1 MTTRG
6 RGNPPAPENELF
18 RIDPIKTI
26 RILHDR
32 NDHSFGILY
41 RFERPVLIQSGSLGW
56 KMLRARGGCLGAGS
70 RRRARQ
76 AAISPGEA
84 QTAFDPGIP
93 EWGNP
98 AGAMPRYRR
107 LNQIGRQEAT
117 GGTETSKYPEEEK
130 STEIPG
136 VAASETGPAQTGA
149 RVTAC
154 GRFRAGVAGRDARG
168 PHPPPAVINLPL
180 RGTAWEGRR
189 NRVRAPYPKRRRQ
202 RVPDSQSSAGH
213 VKPRAKQGGPPSKA
227 EHSPATDSEPVPRG
241 KGEKHP
247 ERGVRQ
253 RLKPRA
259 HEQPEHPQRCDGVP
273 FVE

>member
-1 MTTRG
+1 MEDIEGARRMPWRG
-6 RGNPPAPENELF
+6 KSTKGAASCDKLRGGANGHRSADSRMGEPSGGNAPLPAPE
-18 RIDPIKTI
+18 
-26 RILHDR
+26 H
-32 NDHSFGILY
+32 
-41 RFERPVLIQSGSLGW
+41 
-56 KMLRARGGCLGAGS
+56 
-70 RRRARQ
+70 
-76 AAISPGEA
+76 
-84 QTAFDPGIP
+84 
-93 EWGNP
+93 
-98 AGAMPRYRR
+98 
-107 LNQIGRQEAT
+107 IGRQEAT

-247 ERGVRQ
+247 ERGVKQ

-259 HEQPEHPQRCDGVP
+259 HEQPEPPQRGDGVP